1 MPRSDANRAFARR
14 LKKARAATGKTAAV
28 FAPLIGM
35 NAHAYREMERRG
47 SMPCDLD
54 LLIRISKL
62 TGQDLHWLLAGRR
75 ILNDQQRE
83 DQKRRVSAEKKLM
96 VIAEKLRELMRVA
109 KV

>member
-14 LKKARAATGKTAAV
+14 LKKARAATGNTAAV

-62 TGQDLHWLLAGRR
+62 TGRDLHWLLAGRH

-83 DQKRRVSAEKKLM
+83 DQKRRVSAVKKLM